1 MAEGVG
7 GIRILFR
14 PATVTVKG
22 HAYMAWGL
30 GEVEIL
36 DNPPLIERVEKRLDL
51 ATNTSEQF
59 SARR

>member
-7 GIRILFR
+7 GIWVLFR
-14 PATVTVKG
+14 PTTVTVKG

-30 GEVEIL
+30 GEVKIF
-36 DNPPLIERVEKRLDL
+36 DYPPLIERVEKRLDL

-59 SARR
+59 SAQR